1 MASPSPALPTP
12 VVNVTAA
19 TFAAEV
25 LERSR
30 HVPVVVDFW
39 AAWCGPCRMIGPVLE
54 KLAHE
59 AGGAWVLAKIDTDA
73 EGDLAGRFQIQGI
86 PAVKAFVDGAV
97 VAEFTGVRP
106 EAQLRAWIGALA
118 PSPADREAQAAR
130 AAFDAG
136 DRPAAT
142 AAAQR
147 ALAADP
153 RHPAARALGAR
164 LAADAGDL
172 AQAQALLDGLSPAD
186 RGAHA
191 ALIGPIEARLASGG
205 RPAAA
210 WLAEL
215 EAAPQDPAVR
225 WGAAHALAAE
235 GRLDEALGHL
245 LELVRS
251 HRRFDDDGAR
261 KAMLALFQQLG
272 DRDPLTQRWRRR
284 LEMALF

>member
-1 MASPSPALPTP
+1 MASRPSAPRPH
-12 VVNVTAA
+12 VIDVSAA

-30 HVPVVVDFW
+30 EVPVVVDFW
-39 AAWCGPCRMIGPVLE
+39 AAWCGPCRMLGPVLE
-54 KLAHE
+54 QLAAE
-59 AGGAWVLAKIDTDA
+59 GGGAWVLAKIDTDA
-73 EGDLAGRFQIQGI
+73 EAELAGRFQIQGI
-86 PAVKAFVDGAV
+86 PAVKAFVDGEV

-106 EAQLRAWIGALA
+106 EAQLRAWIGGLA
-118 PSPADREAQAAR
+118 PSPADREARAAR

-136 DRPAAT
+136 DAAAAAT
-142 AAAQR
+142 GAQR
-147 ALAADP
+147 ALALDP
-153 RHPAARALGAR
+153 CHPAARALGAR

-172 AQAQALLDGLSPAD
+172 GQARALLEGLSAAD

-191 ALIGPIEARLASGG
+191 ALIGPIEARIASGG

-215 EAAPQDPAVR
+215 EAAPKDPALR

-235 GRLDEALGHL
+235 GQLDAALGHL
-245 LELVRS
+245 LEIVRAD
-251 HRRFDDDGAR
+251 RRFEDDGAR
-261 KAMLALFQQLG
+261 KAMLALFQRLG